1 MLLLEFAR
9 QYAMRKGAS
18 PGYLEQLE
26 VFTKRLNWQVAEIT
40 TERVDKYLTESLGVL
55 SPQTVSNH
63 RRILTTL
70 MTEARRLGL
79 NTCISERFRRVK
91 VPAPVPRALSRHEI
105 AAAVDAARKTHGH
118 FRDLKKSDFLVA
130 WFLTAYCTGL
140 RCGDLLQIRWDQLR
154 GRRMYLRIN
163 KTSTPHVAVFT
174 DEAIA
179 ACKALPK
186 RQRIFGDFAAQN
198 TVQQWVKACM
208 LSAGI
213 DASTKFLRRSAATYA
228 KVMGKNP
235 KAMLGHRTDGLAER
249 HYVDALLYEEE
260 TGLNAQPLPSIL
272 EAHHA

>member
-1 MLLLEFAR
+1 MLLLDFAR
-9 QYAMRKGAS
+9 QYAMKKGAS
-18 PGYLEQLE
+18 AGYLEQLV
-26 VFTKRLNWQVAEIT
+26 VFTKRLPWQVEEIT
-40 TERVDKYLTESLGVL
+40 TKRVDQYLTDTLGHL
-55 SPQTVSNH
+55 SPQTVANH

-70 MTEARRLGL
+70 MTEARRQGL

-91 VPAPVPRALSRHEI
+91 VPAPVPRALSRQEI
-105 AAAVDAARKTHGH
+105 AAAVEAARNTKGH
-118 FRDLKKSDFLVA
+118 FRDLKKGDFLVA

-140 RCGDLLQIRWDQLR
+140 RCGDLLQIRWDQMR
-154 GRRMYLRIN
+154 GRRMYLRIS
-163 KTSTPHVAVFT
+163 KTSTPHISVFT

-179 ACKALPK
+179 ACRALP
-186 RQRIFGDFAAQN
+186 RRPRILGDYAAKN
-198 TVQQWVKACM
+198 TIQQWVKACM

-235 KAMLGHRTDGLAER
+235 KAMLGHKTDGLAER

-272 EAHHA
+272 EP